1 MLLLCFSST
10 KSTSLYFQAEDEDE
24 TDDVEGEDS
33 DAETKENKDGE
44 DEEEVHVGFLSSDI
58 VPNQRHLFVTIL
70 ISFAFFTFAG
80 WAVMRKHSCQQLGM
94 ERSILAPSASNFFSP
109 HNS

>member
-33 DAETKENKDGE
+33 DAETKEDKDSE
-44 DEEEVHVGFLSSDI
+44 DEEEVHVGFLSSDA
-58 VPNQRHLFVTIL
+58 VPNQRYLFVSIL
-70 ISFAFFTFAG
+70 ISFGIFHFRR
-80 WAVMRKHSCQQLGM
+80 MSCDEEALSPATWHGEIHLG
-94 ERSILAPSASNFFSP
+94 SKC
-109 HNS
+109 

>member
-1 MLLLCFSST
+1 
-10 KSTSLYFQAEDEDE
+10 
-24 TDDVEGEDS
+24 VEGEDS
-33 DAETKENKDGE
+33 DAETKEDKDGE

-80 WAVMRKHSCQQLGM
+80 
-94 ERSILAPSASNFFSP
+94 
-109 HNS
+109 